1 MKESERRGI
10 KRFGLQI
17 PTMIMSADPMQQTE
31 KLCLLS
37 RDLSGYGGFFTGQKD
52 LTLDSLVDLRIILD
66 FNTSSGSESNRYSV
80 IEVEGRVLRKEREGV
95 AIRFDGKFSISP
107 VEGG

>member
-1 MKESERRGI
+1 MTGSERRGI

-17 PTMIMSADPMQQTE
+17 PTIVISADPARQTE

-37 RDLSGYGGFFTGQKD
+37 RDLSGFGGFFTGHKD
-52 LTLDSLVDLRIILD
+52 LLLDSLVDLRIILD
-66 FNTSSGSESNRYSV
+66 FNNSCGSQANRYSV

-95 AIRFDGKFSISP
+95 AIRFDGKFRISP
-107 VEGG
+107 VDGG